1 MENHGQ
7 RHRPGLLLA
16 VLFILYGGA
25 HLIALSFVWI
35 IFLALGF
42 EGYQMSSEKMV
53 MLAGASLLMVLPS
66 LLSAYSLLRRSW
78 FAKRVVLA
86 TSLSILVIPLV
97 ALLQIPTDR
106 LSAFST
112 TRIVVIGLYALTGI
126 ALCIYGVSSV
136 RRMPALGVESEKA
149 V

>member
-7 RHRPGLLLA
+7 HRPGLLLA

-25 HLIALSFVWI
+25 HLIALSFVWV
-35 IFLALGF
+35 IFLVLGV
-42 EGYQMSSEKMV
+42 EGYQISSEKMM
-53 MLAGASLLMVLPS
+53 MLAGVSLLMVLPS

-86 TSLSILVIPLV
+86 TSLSILLLPLV

-112 TRIVVIGLYALTGI
+112 NHVVVIGLYALAGI
-126 ALCIYGVSSV
+126 ALCIYGVSSI
-136 RRMPALGVESEKA
+136 RSMPALGVESEKA